1 MKNILDLRF
10 IIGAFFLL
18 VGIFLLIGSFVLST
32 GPDKTETVNR
42 WSGIVYIVFSI
53 IMLVLW
59 KAAKIPADD
68 TPTDEMDD

>member
-1 MKNILDLRF
+1 MRNILDLRF

-18 VGIFLLIGSFVLST
+18 VGIFLVIGSLVMQP

-53 IMLVLW
+53 VMLLLW
-59 KAAKIPADD
+59 KLDK
-68 TPTDEMDD
+68 TPSGDMED

>member
-18 VGIFLLIGSFVLST
+18 VGIFLLIGSFVMNA
-32 GPDKTETVNR
+32 GVDKTETVNR

-53 IMLVLW
+53 VMLLLW
-59 KAAKIPADD
+59 KFGK
-68 TPTDEMDD
+68 TPSEEE